1 MITADNASETMM
13 AKVAQLKTQ
22 WAQFK
27 HDERVAAES
36 RRSVEDELIEI
47 LGVQESLEGT
57 QIHELTDGSKI
68 KVVGRMN
75 RKVDPEKLRDLAAE
89 HGVEDHLANLVRWKA
104 ELNLTAWKHAD
115 DSITNPLSGA
125 ITTKPGRP
133 SFSFEENNNG

>member
-1 MITADNASETMM
+1 MITAKNALQEMM
-13 AKVAQLKTQ
+13 SKVAQLKAQ

-36 RRSVEDELIEI
+36 RRSVEDELIKI

-57 QIHELTDGSKI
+57 QVHELTDGSKI

-75 RKVDPEKLRDLAAE
+75 RKVDAEKLRDLAHEA
-89 HGVEDHLANLVRWKA
+89 GVEKHLENLVRWKA
-104 ELNLTAWKHAD
+104 ELNVTAWKHAD
-115 DSITNPLSGA
+115 ESITNPLVDA

-133 SFSFEENNNG
+133 SFSFEETKNG